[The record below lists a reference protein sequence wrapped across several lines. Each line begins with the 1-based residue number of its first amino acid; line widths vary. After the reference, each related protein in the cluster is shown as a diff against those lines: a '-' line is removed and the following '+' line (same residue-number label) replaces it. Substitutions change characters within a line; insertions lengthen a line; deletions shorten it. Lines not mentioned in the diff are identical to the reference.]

1 MCFIVDEVLAIED
14 VAGSIVAEVN
24 GSTEVVAWVTPA
36 EEVNGWIGG
45 EAGHLLTEGEV
56 EDEALSLTRLASLC
70 GTTRTAVG
78 RKYPCTGRYT
88 CTF

>member
-1 MCFIVDEVLAIED
+1 MGEVLSIED
-14 VAGSIVAEVN
+14 VAGSIAAEVN
-24 GSTEVVAWVTPA
+24 GSTEVVALVTPA
-36 EEVNGWIGG
+36 EEVNGWIAG

-56 EDEALSLTRLASLC
+56 EGEALSLTRLASLC
-70 GTTRTAVG
+70 GMTRTAVG